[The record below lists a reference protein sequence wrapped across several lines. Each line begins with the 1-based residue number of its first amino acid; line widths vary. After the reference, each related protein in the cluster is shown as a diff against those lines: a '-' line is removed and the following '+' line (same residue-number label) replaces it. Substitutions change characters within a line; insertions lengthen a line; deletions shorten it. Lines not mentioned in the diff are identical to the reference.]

1 MQNVELKTILVSR
14 KRISFLISHGC
25 CDDVVDCGVYHRNV
39 ANDDYKKNTEE
50 DLTGFNPSLLRSY

>member
-1 MQNVELKTILVSR
+1 MQNVELKTIVVSR

-39 ANDDYKKNTEE
+39 ANDD
-50 DLTGFNPSLLRSY
+50 